1 MEIEYID
8 RNITQKMLNSV
19 LRPILTTCVEF
30 LPEEGAQEYVLAF
43 TMRSI
48 SSFMLYYHCHGS
60 PQQHHIQPDAPV
72 MDVPA
77 VHLYALGV
85 VDITSSAGL
94 PHAGDAGEDRVVLL
108 DIFPI
113 PRNFLLDDGTGTDE
127 AHLTFENIQELR
139 QLIEAGLSKEGA
151 ALCDAG
157 IVLQFE
163 FSIPFFFRRRIGREE
178 VV

>member
-1 MEIEYID
+1 MAEYN
-8 RNITQKMLNSV
+8 RNGA
-19 LRPILTTCVEF
+19 
-30 LPEEGAQEYVLAF
+30 PEEHE
-43 TMRSI
+43 
-48 SSFMLYYHCHGS
+48 
-60 PQQHHIQPDAPV
+60 IQPYAPV

-77 VHLYALGV
+77 VHLDSFGIVYIA
-85 VDITSSAGL
+85 SAAGL
-94 PHAGDAGEDRVVLL
+94 PHAGDAGEDGVVLL

-113 PRNFLLDDGTGTDE
+113 PRDFFLNDGAGSDE
-127 AHLTFENIQELR
+127 AHFAFEDVQELG

-163 FSIPFFFRRRIGREE
+163 FSIPFFFCRRIGREE

>member
-1 MEIEYID
+1 MVQ
-8 RNITQKMLNSV
+8 NNCNS
-19 LRPILTTCVEF
+19 T
-30 LPEEGAQEYVLAF
+30 PEKHE
-43 TMRSI
+43 
-48 SSFMLYYHCHGS
+48 
-60 PQQHHIQPDAPV
+60 IQPDAPV
-72 MDVPA
+72 MHVPA

-85 VDITSSAGL
+85 VDVAASAGL
-94 PHAGDAGEDRVVLL
+94 PHAGDAGEDGVVLL

-113 PRNFLLDDGTGTDE
+113 PRDFFLDNGAGSDE
-127 AHLTFENIQELR
+127 AHFAFQNVQELG

-151 ALCDAG
+151 ALCDTG

>member
-1 MEIEYID
+1 MAED
-8 RNITQKMLNSV
+8 NRN
-19 LRPILTTCVEF
+19 
-30 LPEEGAQEYVLAF
+30 GAPKE
-43 TMRSI
+43 
-48 SSFMLYYHCHGS
+48 HE
-60 PQQHHIQPDAPV
+60 IQPHAPV
-72 MDVPA
+72 MDIPA
-77 VHLYALGV
+77 VHLDALGV
-85 VDITSSAGL
+85 VDVAASAGL
-94 PHAGDAGEDRVVLL
+94 PHAGDAGEDGVILL

-113 PRNFLLDDGTGTDE
+113 PRDFFLNDGAGSDE

-151 ALCDAG
+151 ALGDAG

>member
-1 MEIEYID
+1 MAED
-8 RNITQKMLNSV
+8 NSNGA
-19 LRPILTTCVEF
+19 
-30 LPEEGAQEYVLAF
+30 PEEHE
-43 TMRSI
+43 
-48 SSFMLYYHCHGS
+48 
-60 PQQHHIQPDAPV
+60 IQPDAPV
-72 MDVPA
+72 MHVPA

-85 VDITSSAGL
+85 VDVAASAGL
-94 PHAGDAGEDRVVLL
+94 PHAGDAGEDGVVLL

-127 AHLTFENIQELR
+127 AHLTFEDVQELG

-163 FSIPFFFRRRIGREE
+163 FSIPFFFRRWVGREE

>member
-1 MEIEYID
+1 MAED
-8 RNITQKMLNSV
+8 NRNGA
-19 LRPILTTCVEF
+19 
-30 LPEEGAQEYVLAF
+30 PEEHE
-43 TMRSI
+43 
-48 SSFMLYYHCHGS
+48 
-60 PQQHHIQPDAPV
+60 IQPDAPV
-72 MDVPA
+72 MHVPA
-77 VHLYALGV
+77 VHLHALGIV
-85 VDITSSAGL
+85 YIASAADL
-94 PHAGDAGEDRVVLL
+94 PHTGNAGEDGVVLL

-113 PRNFLLDDGTGTDE
+113 PRDFFLDDGAGSDE
-127 AHLTFENIQELR
+127 AHFAFEDIQELR

>member
-1 MEIEYID
+1 MAED
-8 RNITQKMLNSV
+8 NRNGTPK
-19 LRPILTTCVEF
+19 EH
-30 LPEEGAQEYVLAF
+30 E
-43 TMRSI
+43 
-48 SSFMLYYHCHGS
+48 
-60 PQQHHIQPDAPV
+60 IQPDAPV
-72 MDVPA
+72 MHVPA

-85 VDITSSAGL
+85 VDIASSAGL
-94 PHAGDAGEDRVVLL
+94 PHAGDAGEDGVVLL

-113 PRNFLLDDGTGTDE
+113 PRDFFLNDGAWSDE
-127 AHLTFENIQELR
+127 AHFAFEDIQELR

>member
-1 MEIEYID
+1 
-8 RNITQKMLNSV
+8 
-19 LRPILTTCVEF
+19 
-30 LPEEGAQEYVLAF
+30 
-43 TMRSI
+43 
-48 SSFMLYYHCHGS
+48 MLYYHCHGS
-60 PQQHHIQPDAPV
+60 PQQYHIQPHAPV
-72 MDVPA
+72 MDIPA
-77 VHLYALGV
+77 VHLHSFGI
-85 VDITSSAGL
+85 VDIAAAAGL
-94 PHAGDAGEDRVVLL
+94 PHASDAGEDGVVLF

-113 PRNFLLDDGTGTDE
+113 SWHFCLYDRTGPYE

-151 ALCDAG
+151 TLGDAG

>member
-1 MEIEYID
+1 MAED
-8 RNITQKMLNSV
+8 NRNGA
-19 LRPILTTCVEF
+19 
-30 LPEEGAQEYVLAF
+30 PEKHE
-43 TMRSI
+43 
-48 SSFMLYYHCHGS
+48 
-60 PQQHHIQPDAPV
+60 IQPDAPV

-77 VHLYALGV
+77 VHLDSFGIVYIA
-85 VDITSSAGL
+85 SAAGL
-94 PHAGDAGEDRVVLL
+94 PHAGDAGEDGVILL

-113 PRNFLLDDGTGTDE
+113 PRDFFLNDGAGSDE
-127 AHLTFENIQELR
+127 AHFAFEDVQELG

>member
-1 MEIEYID
+1 MSPHLKVSKSSIRPFMAQD
-8 RNITQKMLNSV
+8 NRN
-19 LRPILTTCVEF
+19 
-30 LPEEGAQEYVLAF
+30 GAPKE
-43 TMRSI
+43 
-48 SSFMLYYHCHGS
+48 HE
-60 PQQHHIQPDAPV
+60 IQPDAPV
-72 MDVPA
+72 MHVPA
-77 VHLYALGV
+77 VHLHALGI
-85 VDITSSAGL
+85 VDIASSAGL
-94 PHAGDAGEDRVVLL
+94 PHAGDAGEDGVVLL

-127 AHLTFENIQELR
+127 AHLTFEDIQELR

-151 ALCDAG
+151 ALCDTG

>member
-1 MEIEYID
+1 MAQD
-8 RNITQKMLNSV
+8 NRN
-19 LRPILTTCVEF
+19 
-30 LPEEGAQEYVLAF
+30 GA
-43 TMRSI
+43 
-48 SSFMLYYHCHGS
+48 
-60 PQQHHIQPDAPV
+60 PQQNKVQPNAPV

-77 VHLYALGV
+77 VHLYALRI

-94 PHAGDAGEDRVVLL
+94 PHAGDAGEDGVVLL

-113 PRNFLLDDGTGTDE
+113 PRDFFLDDGAGSDE
-127 AHLTFENIQELR
+127 AHFALQDVQELG
-139 QLIEAGLSKEGA
+139 QLIEAGLSKEGT

>member
-1 MEIEYID
+1 MAQ
-8 RNITQKMLNSV
+8 NN
-19 LRPILTTCVEF
+19 CNGA
-30 LPEEGAQEYVLAF
+30 PEEHE
-43 TMRSI
+43 
-48 SSFMLYYHCHGS
+48 
-60 PQQHHIQPDAPV
+60 IQPDAPV
-72 MDVPA
+72 MHVPA

-85 VDITSSAGL
+85 VDVAAAAGL
-94 PHAGDAGEDRVVLL
+94 PHASDAGEDGVVLL

-127 AHLTFENIQELR
+127 AHFAFEYVQKLG
-139 QLIEAGLSKEGA
+139 QFIEAGLSKEGA

>member
-1 MEIEYID
+1 MAQYH
-8 RNITQKMLNSV
+8 RNS
-19 LRPILTTCVEF
+19 P
-30 LPEEGAQEYVLAF
+30 
-43 TMRSI
+43 
-48 SSFMLYYHCHGS
+48 
-60 PQQHHIQPDAPV
+60 PQQYHIQPDAPV

-94 PHAGDAGEDRVVLL
+94 PHAGDARKDGVVLF

-127 AHLTFENIQELR
+127 AHLTFEDIQELR
-139 QLIEAGLSKEGA
+139 QLIEAGLSEEGTA
-151 ALCDAG
+151 FCDAG

-163 FSIPFFFRRRIGREE
+163 FSIPFFFCSRIGREE
-178 VV
+178 MV

>member
-1 MEIEYID
+1 MAEYN
-8 RNITQKMLNSV
+8 RNGT
-19 LRPILTTCVEF
+19 
-30 LPEEGAQEYVLAF
+30 PEEHE
-43 TMRSI
+43 
-48 SSFMLYYHCHGS
+48 
-60 PQQHHIQPDAPV
+60 IQPDAPV
-72 MDVPA
+72 MHVPA
-77 VHLYALGV
+77 VHLYSFGV
-85 VDITSSAGL
+85 VDIASSAGL
-94 PHAGDAGEDRVVLL
+94 PHAGDAGEDGVVLL

>member
-1 MEIEYID
+1 MAED
-8 RNITQKMLNSV
+8 NRN
-19 LRPILTTCVEF
+19 CA
-30 LPEEGAQEYVLAF
+30 PEEHE
-43 TMRSI
+43 
-48 SSFMLYYHCHGS
+48 
-60 PQQHHIQPDAPV
+60 IQPDAPV

-85 VDITSSAGL
+85 VDVAASAGL
-94 PHAGDAGEDRVVLL
+94 PHAGDAGENGVVLL

-113 PRNFLLDDGTGTDE
+113 PRDFLLDDRTGTDE
-127 AHLTFENIQELR
+127 AHLTFEYVQELG
-139 QLIEAGLSKEGA
+139 QFIEAGLSKEGA

-163 FSIPFFFRRRIGREE
+163 FSIPFFFRRRISREE